1 MNKAREYS
9 SPLMEEL
16 INETTS
22 EELEKINKEMEKQLV
37 TKDIF
42 WLHKETEIRW
52 KDIKHIEFQDDDII
66 RCYDD
71 NDDSFYANV
80 LRQQLETDEEFEE
93 RKRVLE
99 KIRETSKERRHQQY
113 LKLKEEFGNE

>member
-1 MNKAREYS
+1 
-9 SPLMEEL
+9 
-16 INETTS
+16 
-22 EELEKINKEMEKQLV
+22 MEKQLV

-42 WLHKETEIRW
+42 WLRKETEIRW

-71 NDDSFYANV
+71 ENDSFYANV

-93 RKRVLE
+93 RK
-99 KIRETSKERRHQQY
+99 KTYETMKELSKERRYQQY
-113 LKLKEEFGNE
+113 LKLKEEFKNE